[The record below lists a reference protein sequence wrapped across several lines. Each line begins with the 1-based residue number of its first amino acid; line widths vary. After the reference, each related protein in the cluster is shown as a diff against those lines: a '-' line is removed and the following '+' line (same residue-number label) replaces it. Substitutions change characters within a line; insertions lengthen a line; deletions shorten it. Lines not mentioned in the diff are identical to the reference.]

1 MWNRLKSRIGG
12 RGIAVGA
19 IALVALI
26 AGVALLLGSGD
37 EETTPVPQ
45 SDVSGEARAETT
57 SKKPEDED
65 RKAGDKQ
72 PSAPDDEPEAPAPSG
87 VPEEFADF
95 QDCVRE
101 NGGKPLD
108 LSDGSDAQAALEDYS
123 EAEIEQLRQ
132 ARAACVDELPGEIRE
147 RAEQVAASPFRSCVL
162 AEQET
167 GKDLVEA
174 AEACEDELPEGSGEL
189 PPAFGGDGERPF
201 GEDRPG
207 GGGPGGD

>member
-12 RGIAVGA
+12 RGIAVLA

-26 AGVALLLGSGD
+26 AGAALLLRSGD
-37 EETTPVPQ
+37 EETTPEPQ
-45 SDVSGEARAETT
+45 SDVYGEVRAETT
-57 SKKPEDED
+57 TKKPENED
-65 RKAGDKQ
+65 DKPRDKQ
-72 PSAPDDEPEAPAPSG
+72 PSAPEDESEAPAPSG

-95 QDCVRE
+95 QNCVRE

-108 LSDGSDAQAALEDYS
+108 LSDGTDPQAALEDYS

-132 ARAACVDELPGEIRE
+132 ARAACVDQLPGDIRE
-147 RAEQVAASPFRSCVL
+147 RAEEIAASPFRSCMF

-174 AEACEDELPEGSGEL
+174 AEACEDELPEGSGGEL
-189 PPAFGGDGERPF
+189 PPGFGGGERPF
-201 GEDRPG
+201 GEDRPA